1 MEAAS
6 QHPLASPNAGVPP
19 LLIPALP
26 FALSA
31 ILAPQTAPVPGTSPV
46 FVVTVGGE
54 PDAPPR
60 SGRVLVYLIGPDAQV
75 SPRAEPADAPFYEDP
90 QPVFGIDVTGLKPG
104 DAVRLDD
111 AGTTGYPGAM
121 ADLTP
126 GSYRVQAVLDWKHQ
140 FGSWRRETGNLF
152 SSVATV
158 QIGGDA
164 PVALT
169 LDRVVQPEAPRAVEG
184 VEYVE
189 VRSALL
195 SDFRG
200 EEVLLRAG
208 VVKPLGHVEG
218 EAYPAVY
225 IVTGFG
231 GDHTGAGGLARRR
244 HAIEPATPEHTLA
257 SSAFQ
262 IVIDAD
268 GPYGHTLLADSA
280 NNGPV
285 GRAVTE
291 ELIPALEQR
300 FNLIARPEARLVTG
314 HSSGGWTTLWLATEY
329 PQVFGAAWSSA
340 PDPVDFRAFQQID
353 IYQAP
358 SMYTRDDG
366 AGGVEP
372 IPSYTEGG
380 QVLMTVSQEIGVE
393 NAIGPRNT
401 SGQQWHSWMAV
412 FGPRAADGKPAALFD
427 PKTGAIDQVV
437 SAQFRKYDL
446 TDRLRRE
453 PARYGPLFRER
464 IRLVVGDADSYDL
477 DGAVVRLQDAL
488 RAVWPQVTME
498 VPTGSITVVPGA
510 DHGTVYESEAMKGW
524 PADMVGHLRR
534 AGLPVRGE

>member
-1 MEAAS
+1 MFISALPPVLPVLLA
-6 QHPLASPNAGVPP
+6 PLAVLATEASPA
-19 LLIPALP
+19 
-26 FALSA
+26 
-31 ILAPQTAPVPGTSPV
+31 
-46 FVVTVGGE
+46 FVVTVGQG
-54 PDAPPR
+54 DASAPAR
-60 SGRVLVYLIGPDAQV
+60 TGRVLVYLIGPGAQV
-75 SPRAEPADAPFYEDP
+75 PPRAEPADAPFYEDP
-90 QPVFGIDVTGLKPG
+90 QPVFGIDVTDLKPG
-104 DAVRLDD
+104 DSVRLDD
-111 AGTTGYPGAM
+111 AVATGYPCTM
-121 ADLTP
+121 ADLP
-126 GSYRVQAVLDWKHQ
+126 KGSYRVQAVLDWNRQ
-140 FGSWRRETGNLF
+140 FGSWRREAGNLF
-152 SSVATV
+152 SAVSTV
-158 QIGGDA
+158 EIGGDT
-164 PVALT
+164 PINLT
-169 LDRVVQPEAPRAVEG
+169 LDQIVQAETPRTVEG

-189 VRSALL
+189 VRSELL
-195 SDFRG
+195 SEFRG

-231 GDHTGAGGLARRR
+231 GDHTAAGGIARRR
-244 HAIEPATPEHTLA
+244 RAIEPATPQHALA
-257 SSAFQ
+257 SSVFQ

-291 ELIPALEQR
+291 ELIPALETR

-340 PDPVDFRAFQQID
+340 PDPVDFHAFQQIN
-353 IYQAP
+353 IYGAP

-380 QVLMTVSQEIGVE
+380 RVLMTVLQEIGVE
-393 NAIGPRNT
+393 QAIGPRNT
-401 SGQQWHSWMAV
+401 SGQQWHSWMAA
-412 FGPRAADGKPAALFD
+412 FGPRAADGRPAALFD
-427 PKTGAIDQVV
+427 PKTGAIDHAV
-437 SAQFRKYDL
+437 AAEFRRYDL
-446 TDRLRRE
+446 TARLLAD

-477 DGAVVRLQDAL
+477 DGAVVRLQEAL

-498 VPTGSITVVPGA
+498 VPTGSITIVPGA

-524 PADMVGHLRR
+524 PADMVAHLRR
-534 AGLPVRGE
+534 SGLAVRGE